1 MGPMR
6 RVGMF
11 SIAIVG
17 TLLSCG
23 GAQAPAQE
31 PPGDRHA
38 TGEGAVD
45 DLDLP
50 AGMEGESMSP
60 EQEAGEAPGDAV
72 EETPPAVTFQLVNQA
87 DEDLVFSVEKGW
99 QTVFIA
105 FSGQPPKA
113 KPILMFPKHC
123 TASCELSAEE
133 VCPVCQTPETVREV
147 KAAEK
152 QVVVAPGASLEV
164 PWDGQV
170 LVYEKTRGKRNGRTQ
185 RCECYRTEEVP
196 PETYTVRA
204 CGLRLTKSAS
214 KSTRL
219 QCADTTMTAPSGEPQ
234 VVTLEF
240 PAP

>member
-11 SIAIVG
+11 SLAIVG
-17 TLLSCG
+17 ILLSCG
-23 GAQAPAQE
+23 GAQAPAQS
-31 PPGDRHA
+31 PPGDTHA
-38 TGEGAVD
+38 TGEGTVD

-50 AGMEGESMSP
+50 AGMGEESVSP
-60 EQEAGEAPGDAV
+60 EQPVDETVEAAP
-72 EETPPAVTFQLVNQA
+72 EPPPVTFRLVNLA

-105 FSGQPPKA
+105 FSGQPPSA

-123 TASCELSAEE
+123 TASCELAAEE
-133 VCPVCQTPETVREV
+133 VCPVCEAPETVKEV
-147 KAAEK
+147 KAAEQH
-152 QVVVAPGASLEV
+152 QVVASGGSMEV

-170 LVYEKTRGKRNGRTQ
+170 FVYEKTRGTRDGRTQ
-185 RCECYRTEEVP
+185 RCECFRTEAVA

-219 QCADTTMTAPSGEPQ
+219 QCVDATMTVPSEAPQ